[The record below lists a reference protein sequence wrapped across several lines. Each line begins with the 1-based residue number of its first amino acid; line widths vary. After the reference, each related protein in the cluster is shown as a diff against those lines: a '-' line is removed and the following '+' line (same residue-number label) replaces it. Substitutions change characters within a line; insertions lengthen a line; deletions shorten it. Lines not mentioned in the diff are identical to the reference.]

1 MKTGY
6 LTLIF
11 ALACAACTPRFY
23 PPKIDVPDGYLYGE
37 GFPRDTA
44 ALASDWWRLFG
55 DTVLDNLVQ
64 RALENNRDVAVAA
77 SRVEEAR
84 QNLGVVR
91 AQFLPQVGIGV
102 TAEGEYT
109 PQTKIVQTYAVE
121 PSLSWEIAL
130 FGQLRNA
137 KRAARAQIASSEWA
151 LRGVRLSLAAEV
163 ATTYFTLLEYERD
176 LAIARRIMEMGFVR
190 GQRVEVLLN
199 APLKDPIEYKIMG
212 YDISLRRTEADM
224 VVVLSDSEV
233 NEYLAGGHHH
243 HRHHPGHRH
252 GYCGCGT
259 PEQAPEYPAAGTPGA
274 EDDCATADEVISRHS
289 RTIGVALVGNPNSGK
304 TSLFN
309 AISGGH
315 EHVGNYSGVTV
326 GAKSGHRYYRGYRFE
341 VTDLPGTYALSAYT
355 PEERYVRSHVAEKT
369 PDVIINSVV
378 ASNLERNLY
387 LTTELIDINPRMV
400 VALNMYDELD
410 SRGSELDYDNLGRM
424 LGVPMVPVEARNGK
438 GIEALLDTVI
448 AVYENQDE
456 RVRHIHINMG
466 PVIEEGLR
474 RLKDDM
480 SDYRGEL
487 PKAFPPRYYAMKM
500 LEGDR
505 QVEEQLRGSSRY
517 PEWAEIRDR
526 EAKRIAEALGEDV
539 ETAFANQKYGFIQ
552 GALKETYTPGKRE
565 EASATKLIDTFVT
578 HKLWGFPIFFFLMWL
593 MFWCTFSLG
602 AYPQEWIDTLVG
614 WIGSGVDALLPAG
627 PLRDLLVDGII
638 GGVGAVI
645 VFLPN
650 IMILYLFI
658 SFMEDSGY
666 LARAAFI
673 MDRVMHR
680 IGLHGKS
687 FIPLIMGFG
696 CNVPA
701 IMASRTIE
709 SRSSRLIT
717 ILITPFMSCS
727 ARIPI
732 YLLLAGTFFAADA
745 SLVMIGLYVLGVV
758 LAVVTARLMRRFM
771 FPVDETPFVMELPPY
786 RLPTWKTTLTHMWD
800 KCAQYLRK
808 MGGMILIASMVV
820 WFLSYYPRSEEGGTT
835 AHYENSY
842 LGRLGQSCAPVFTP
856 LGLNWKAGV
865 ALLSGV
871 PAKEIVVST
880 LGVLYPD
887 GGEAATAPGAGTTE
901 IVTGSGE
908 KIEIEGVPESSI
920 AVIGGADGQTAI
932 RIAENAG
939 AQIGTGTQAGKVT
952 EPAGEDEETVNLTR
966 KLLASGDFTQASAL
980 AFLVFILLYFPCIAT
995 IAAIGAEAGW
1005 KWAAAAV
1012 AYNTVLAWVVA
1023 WAVYRLFMWL

>member
-1 MKTGY
+1 MRLSELKTGESG
-6 LTLIF
+6 TIV
-11 ALACAACTPRFY
+11 
-23 PPKIDVPDGYLYGE
+23 KVMGHG
-37 GFPRDTA
+37 GFR
-44 ALASDWWRLFG
+44 
-55 DTVLDNLVQ
+55 
-64 RALENNRDVAVAA
+64 
-77 SRVEEAR
+77 
-84 QNLGVVR
+84 
-91 AQFLPQVGIGV
+91 
-102 TAEGEYT
+102 
-109 PQTKIVQTYAVE
+109 
-121 PSLSWEIAL
+121 
-130 FGQLRNA
+130 
-137 KRAARAQIASSEWA
+137 
-151 LRGVRLSLAAEV
+151 
-163 ATTYFTLLEYERD
+163 
-176 LAIARRIMEMGFVR
+176 RRIMEMGFVR

-199 APLKDPIEYKIMG
+199 APLKDPTEYKIMG
-212 YDISLRRTEADM
+212 YDISLRRSEADM
-224 VVVLSDSEV
+224 VEVLTDSEAH
-233 NEYLAGGHHH
+233 EYLAGGGDQRR
-243 HRHHPGHRH
+243 HRHEPVGK
-252 GYCGCGT
+252 
-259 PEQAPEYPAAGTPGA
+259 PEQDEELRATEPEPDAGCCTSI
-274 EDDCATADEVISRHS
+274 DEVVTRRT
-289 RTIGVALVGNPNSGK
+289 RTITVALVGNPNSGK

-326 GAKSGHRYYRGYRFE
+326 GAKIGCCVYRGYRFE

-355 PEERYVRSHVAEKT
+355 PEERYVRHHLAASI
-369 PDVIINSVV
+369 PDVVINSVV

-400 VALNMYDELD
+400 VALNMYDELQA
-410 SRGSELDYDNLGRM
+410 SGATLDYENLGRM
-424 LGVPMVPVEARNGK
+424 LGVPMVPVEARNHR
-438 GIEALLDTVI
+438 GIDTLLDTVI
-448 AVYENQDE
+448 DVYENRDE

-474 RLKDDM
+474 RLNGDM
-480 SDYRGEL
+480 SDHRDEL

-500 LEGDR
+500 LEGDA
-505 QVEEQLRGSSRY
+505 EAEKSLRECSRY

-526 EAKRIAEALGEDV
+526 EARRITEALGEDV

-552 GALKETYTPGKRE
+552 GALKETFTPGRRAE
-565 EASATKLIDTFVT
+565 VTTTAVIDTFVT
-578 HKLWGFPIFFFLMWL
+578 HKLWGFPIFFALMWF

-602 AYPQEWIDTLVG
+602 AYPQEWIDALVG
-614 WIGSGVDALLPAG
+614 WIGGGVDALLPAG

-732 YLLLAGTFFAADA
+732 YLLLTGTFFAANA
-745 SLVMIGLYVLGVV
+745 GSVMLGLYVLGIV
-758 LAVVTARLMRRFM
+758 LAVVTARLMRRFL

-800 KCAQYLRK
+800 KCAQYLKK
-808 MGGMILIASMVV
+808 MGGMILIASVIV
-820 WFLSYYPRSEEGGTT
+820 WFLSYYPRTDETAGTET
-835 AHYENSY
+835 HYANSY
-842 LGRLGQSCAPVFTP
+842 LGRLGKGCEPVFSP
-856 LGLNWKAGV
+856 LGFNWKASV
-865 ALLSGV
+865 ALLSGL

-880 LGVLYPD
+880 LGVLYSEGAVTTPAEGEII
-887 GGEAATAPGAGTTE
+887 GGADGTTE
-901 IVTGSGE
+901 IV
-908 KIEIEGVPESSI
+908 VAES
-920 AVIGGADGQTAI
+920 AA
-932 RIAENAG
+932 
-939 AQIGTGTQAGKVT
+939 K
-952 EPAGEDEETVNLTR
+952 EPAGDEETASLSQR
-966 KLLASGDFTQASAL
+966 LLASGDFSTASAL
-980 AFLVFILLYFPCIAT
+980 AFLVFILLYVPCIAT
-995 IAAIGAEAGW
+995 VVAIGSEAGW
-1005 KWAAAAV
+1005 KWAAASV
-1012 AYNTVLAWVVA
+1012 VYNTAMAWLVA
-1023 WAVYRLFMWL
+1023 WIVYRIVLLF

>member
-1 MKTGY
+1 MRLSELKTGESG
-6 LTLIF
+6 TIV
-11 ALACAACTPRFY
+11 
-23 PPKIDVPDGYLYGE
+23 KVMGHG
-37 GFPRDTA
+37 GFR
-44 ALASDWWRLFG
+44 
-55 DTVLDNLVQ
+55 
-64 RALENNRDVAVAA
+64 
-77 SRVEEAR
+77 
-84 QNLGVVR
+84 
-91 AQFLPQVGIGV
+91 
-102 TAEGEYT
+102 
-109 PQTKIVQTYAVE
+109 
-121 PSLSWEIAL
+121 
-130 FGQLRNA
+130 
-137 KRAARAQIASSEWA
+137 
-151 LRGVRLSLAAEV
+151 
-163 ATTYFTLLEYERD
+163 
-176 LAIARRIMEMGFVR
+176 RRIMEMGFVR

-212 YDISLRRTEADM
+212 YDISLRRSEADM
-224 VVVLSDSEV
+224 VEVLTDSEAT
-233 NEYLAGGHHH
+233 EYLEGGHRRHHHEHHH
-243 HRHHPGHRH
+243 HHGPG
-252 GYCGCGT
+252 GE
-259 PEQAPEYPAAGTPGA
+259 PERNDAFGAAESGA
-274 EDDCATADEVISRHS
+274 ECCTSIDEVVTRRT
-289 RTIGVALVGNPNSGK
+289 RTITVALVGNPNSGK

-326 GAKSGHRYYRGYRFE
+326 GAKIGNRIYRSYRFE

-355 PEERYVRSHVAEKT
+355 PEERYVRHHLAESI
-369 PDVIINSVV
+369 PDVVINSVV

-400 VALNMYDELD
+400 VALNMYDELQA
-410 SRGSELDYDNLGRM
+410 SGATLDYENLGRM
-424 LGVPMVPVEARNGK
+424 LGVPMVPVEARNHR
-438 GIEALLDTVI
+438 GIDTLLDTVI
-448 AVYENQDE
+448 NVYENRDE

-474 RLKDDM
+474 RLNGDM
-480 SDYRGEL
+480 SDHRDEL

-500 LEGDR
+500 LEGDA
-505 QVEEQLRGSSRY
+505 EAEKSLRECRSY

-526 EAKRIAEALGEDV
+526 EARRITEALGEDV

-552 GALKETYTPGKRE
+552 GALKETFTPGRRE
-565 EASATKLIDTFVT
+565 EVTTTAVIDTFVT
-578 HKLWGFPIFFFLMWL
+578 HKLWGFPIFFALMWF

-602 AYPQEWIDTLVG
+602 AYPQEWIDALVG
-614 WIGSGVDALLPAG
+614 WIGGGVDALLPAG

-732 YLLLAGTFFAADA
+732 YLLLTGTFFAANA
-745 SLVMIGLYVLGVV
+745 GSVMLGLYVLGIV
-758 LAVVTARLMRRFM
+758 LAVVTARLMRRFL

-800 KCAQYLRK
+800 KCAQYLKK
-808 MGGMILIASMVV
+808 MGGMILIASVIV
-820 WFLSYYPRSEEGGTT
+820 WFLSYYPRTDETAGTET
-835 AHYENSY
+835 HYANSY
-842 LGRLGQSCAPVFTP
+842 LGRLGKGCEPVFSP
-856 LGLNWKAGV
+856 LGFNWKASV
-865 ALLSGV
+865 ALLSGL

-880 LGVLYPD
+880 LGVLYSEGAVTTPAEGEII
-887 GGEAATAPGAGTTE
+887 GGADGTTE
-901 IVTGSGE
+901 IVVAESAE
-908 KIEIEGVPESSI
+908 K
-920 AVIGGADGQTAI
+920 
-932 RIAENAG
+932 
-939 AQIGTGTQAGKVT
+939 
-952 EPAGEDEETVNLTR
+952 EPAESAGDEETASLSQR
-966 KLLASGDFTQASAL
+966 LLASGDFSTASAL
-980 AFLVFILLYFPCIAT
+980 AFLVFILLYVPCIAT
-995 IAAIGAEAGW
+995 VVAIGSEAGW
-1005 KWAAAAV
+1005 KWAAASV
-1012 AYNTVLAWVVA
+1012 VYNTAMAWLVA
-1023 WAVYRLFMWL
+1023 WIVYRIVLLF

>member
-1 MKTGY
+1 MRLSELKTGESG
-6 LTLIF
+6 TIV
-11 ALACAACTPRFY
+11 
-23 PPKIDVPDGYLYGE
+23 KVMGHG
-37 GFPRDTA
+37 GFR
-44 ALASDWWRLFG
+44 
-55 DTVLDNLVQ
+55 
-64 RALENNRDVAVAA
+64 
-77 SRVEEAR
+77 
-84 QNLGVVR
+84 
-91 AQFLPQVGIGV
+91 
-102 TAEGEYT
+102 
-109 PQTKIVQTYAVE
+109 
-121 PSLSWEIAL
+121 
-130 FGQLRNA
+130 
-137 KRAARAQIASSEWA
+137 
-151 LRGVRLSLAAEV
+151 
-163 ATTYFTLLEYERD
+163 
-176 LAIARRIMEMGFVR
+176 RRIMEMGFVR

-212 YDISLRRTEADM
+212 YDISLRRSEADM
-224 VVVLSDSEV
+224 VEVLTDSEAH
-233 NEYLAGGHHH
+233 EYLAGGGDQRR
-243 HRHHPGHRH
+243 HRHHPVEK
-252 GYCGCGT
+252 
-259 PEQAPEYPAAGTPGA
+259 PEQDEELRATEPEPDAGCCTSI
-274 EDDCATADEVISRHS
+274 DEVVTRRT
-289 RTIGVALVGNPNSGK
+289 RTITVALVGNPNSGK

-326 GAKSGHRYYRGYRFE
+326 GAKIGNRIYRGYRFE

-355 PEERYVRSHVAEKT
+355 PEERYVRHHLATHT
-369 PDVIINSVV
+369 PDVVINSVV

-400 VALNMYDELD
+400 VALNMFDELHA
-410 SRGSELDYDNLGRM
+410 SGATLDYENLGRM
-424 LGVPMVPVEARNGK
+424 LGVPMVPVEARNNR
-438 GIEALLDTVI
+438 GIDTLLDTVI
-448 AVYENQDE
+448 DVYENRDE

-474 RLKDDM
+474 RLNGDM
-480 SDYRGEL
+480 SEHRGEL

-500 LEGDR
+500 LEGDA
-505 QVEEQLRGSSRY
+505 EAEKSLRECSRY

-526 EAKRIAEALGEDV
+526 EARRITEALGEDV
-539 ETAFANQKYGFIQ
+539 ETAFANQKYGVIQ
-552 GALKETYTPGKRE
+552 GALKETFTPGRRE
-565 EASATKLIDTFVT
+565 EVTTTAVIDTFVT
-578 HKLWGFPIFFFLMWL
+578 HKLWGFPIFFALMWF

-602 AYPQEWIDTLVG
+602 AYPQEWIDALVG

-732 YLLLAGTFFAADA
+732 YLLLAGTFFAANA
-745 SLVMIGLYVLGVV
+745 GSVMLGLYVLGIV
-758 LAVVTARLMRRFM
+758 LAVVTARLMRRFL

-800 KCAQYLRK
+800 KCAQYLKK
-808 MGGMILIASMVV
+808 MGGMILIASVVV
-820 WFLSYYPRSEEGGTT
+820 WFLSYYPRTEESAGTEV
-835 AHYENSY
+835 HYENSY
-842 LGRLGQSCAPVFTP
+842 LGRLGKGCEPVFSP
-856 LGLNWKAGV
+856 LGFNWKASV
-865 ALLSGV
+865 ALLSGL

-880 LGVLYPD
+880 LGVLYSE
-887 GGEAATAPGAGTTE
+887 GAATTPAGTE
-901 IVTGSGE
+901 I
-908 KIEIEGVPESSI
+908 
-920 AVIGGADGQTAI
+920 IGGADGPTEI
-932 RIAENAG
+932 VIAES
-939 AQIGTGTQAGKVT
+939 VT
-952 EPAGEDEETVNLTR
+952 EKFAEPTGEEETASLSQR
-966 KLLASGDFTQASAL
+966 LLASGDFSTASAL
-980 AFLVFILLYFPCIAT
+980 AVLVFILLYVPCIAT
-995 IAAIGAEAGW
+995 VVAIGAEAGW
-1005 KWAAAAV
+1005 KWAAASV
-1012 AYNTVLAWVVA
+1012 IYNTALAWFMA
-1023 WAVYRLFMWL
+1023 WIVYRIALIF

>member
-1 MKTGY
+1 MRLSELKTGESATI
-6 LTLIF
+6 LKVT
-11 ALACAACTPRFY
+11 
-23 PPKIDVPDGYLYGE
+23 GHG
-37 GFPRDTA
+37 GFR
-44 ALASDWWRLFG
+44 
-55 DTVLDNLVQ
+55 
-64 RALENNRDVAVAA
+64 
-77 SRVEEAR
+77 
-84 QNLGVVR
+84 
-91 AQFLPQVGIGV
+91 
-102 TAEGEYT
+102 
-109 PQTKIVQTYAVE
+109 
-121 PSLSWEIAL
+121 
-130 FGQLRNA
+130 
-137 KRAARAQIASSEWA
+137 
-151 LRGVRLSLAAEV
+151 
-163 ATTYFTLLEYERD
+163 
-176 LAIARRIMEMGFVR
+176 RRIMEMGFVR
-190 GQRVEVLLN
+190 GQRVEVILN

-212 YDISLRRTEADM
+212 YDISLRHSEADM
-224 VVVLSDSEV
+224 VVVLSDSEAS
-233 NEYLAGGHHH
+233 EYLAGGGSRHHH
-243 HRHHPGHRH
+243 HHHEHH
-252 GYCGCGT
+252 HKHCGCGADGQSA
-259 PEQAPEYPAAGTPGA
+259 EPEYPTAETPGP
-274 EDDCATADEVISRHS
+274 EDDCATIDEVITRHS
-289 RTIGVALVGNPNSGK
+289 RTISVALVGNPNSGK

-326 GAKSGHRYYRGYRFE
+326 GAKIGHRCYRGYRFD

-355 PEERYVRSHVAEKT
+355 PEERYVRSHIAEKT

-400 VALNMYDELD
+400 VALNMFDELN
-410 SRGSELDYDNLGRM
+410 SSGAELDYDNLGRM

-438 GIEALLDTVI
+438 GIEQLLDTVI
-448 AVYENQDE
+448 AVYENQDD

-466 PVIEEGLR
+466 SVIEEGLR
-474 RLKDDM
+474 RLNGDM
-480 SDYRGEL
+480 SAFRDEL

-505 QVEEQLRGSSRY
+505 QVEEQLRGRSRY
-517 PEWAEIRDR
+517 AEWAAIRDL
-526 EAKRIAEALGEDV
+526 EAKRISEALGEDV
-539 ETAFANQKYGFIQ
+539 ETAVANQKYGFIQ
-552 GALKETYTPGKRE
+552 GALKETFTPGKRE
-565 EASATKLIDTFVT
+565 EASTTALIDTFVT
-578 HKLWGFPIFFFLMWL
+578 HKLWGFPIFFFLMWF

-602 AYPQEWIDTLVG
+602 AYPQEWIDALVG
-614 WIGSGVDALLPAG
+614 WIGGAIDYVMPAG
-627 PLRDLLVDGII
+627 PLRDLLVDGIV

-732 YLLLAGTFFAADA
+732 YLLLAGTFFAENAG
-745 SLVMIGLYVLGVV
+745 LVMIGLYILGIV

-786 RLPTWKTTLTHMWD
+786 RMPTWKTTLRHMWD

-808 MGGMILIASMVV
+808 MGGMILIASVVV
-820 WFLSYYPRSEEGGTT
+820 WFLSYYPRTDAGNTPE
-835 AHYENSY
+835 HYENSY
-842 LGRLGQSCAPVFTP
+842 LGRLGRGCEPIFSP

-880 LGVLYPD
+880 LGVLYSEGAD
-887 GGEAATAPGAGTTE
+887 AGSHAAAQPSGTIE
-901 IVTGSGE
+901 IVAESGE
-908 KIEIEGVPESSI
+908 VTDTTKLNISDLKDGKV
-920 AVIGGADGQTAI
+920 AVIGGADGPTAI
-932 RIAENAG
+932 YIAETAG
-939 AQIGTGTQAGKVT
+939 GTEVNPGA
-952 EPAGEDEETVNLTR
+952 AGEKDAAATDGDEEMANLSQR
-966 KLLASGDFTQASAL
+966 LAASGDFTHASAL

-995 IAAIGAEAGW
+995 VVAVGSEAGW
-1005 KWAAAAV
+1005 KWAAAGV
-1012 AYNTVLAWVVA
+1012 VYNTVLAWLAA
-1023 WAVYRLFMWL
+1023 WATYHLVMWL

>member
-1 MKTGY
+1 MRLSELKTGESG
-6 LTLIF
+6 TIV
-11 ALACAACTPRFY
+11 
-23 PPKIDVPDGYLYGE
+23 KVMGHG
-37 GFPRDTA
+37 GFR
-44 ALASDWWRLFG
+44 
-55 DTVLDNLVQ
+55 
-64 RALENNRDVAVAA
+64 
-77 SRVEEAR
+77 
-84 QNLGVVR
+84 
-91 AQFLPQVGIGV
+91 
-102 TAEGEYT
+102 
-109 PQTKIVQTYAVE
+109 
-121 PSLSWEIAL
+121 
-130 FGQLRNA
+130 
-137 KRAARAQIASSEWA
+137 
-151 LRGVRLSLAAEV
+151 
-163 ATTYFTLLEYERD
+163 
-176 LAIARRIMEMGFVR
+176 RRIMEMGFVR

-212 YDISLRRTEADM
+212 YDISLRRSEADM
-224 VVVLSDSEV
+224 VEVLTDSEAT
-233 NEYLAGGHHH
+233 EYLEGGHRRHHHEHHH
-243 HRHHPGHRH
+243 HHGPG
-252 GYCGCGT
+252 GE
-259 PEQAPEYPAAGTPGA
+259 PERNDAFGAADSGA
-274 EDDCATADEVISRHS
+274 ECCTSIDEVVTRRT
-289 RTIGVALVGNPNSGK
+289 RTITVALVGNPNSGK

-326 GAKSGHRYYRGYRFE
+326 GAKIGSCVYRGYRFE

-355 PEERYVRSHVAEKT
+355 PEERYVRHHLAVSI
-369 PDVIINSVV
+369 PDVVINSVV

-400 VALNMYDELD
+400 VALNMYDELQA
-410 SRGSELDYDNLGRM
+410 SGATLDYENLGRM
-424 LGVPMVPVEARNGK
+424 LGVPMVPVEARNHR
-438 GIEALLDTVI
+438 GIDTLLDTVI
-448 AVYENQDE
+448 DVYENRDE

-474 RLKDDM
+474 RLNGDM
-480 SDYRGEL
+480 SDHRDEL

-500 LEGDR
+500 LEGDA
-505 QVEEQLRGSSRY
+505 EAEKSLRECRSY

-526 EAKRIAEALGEDV
+526 EARRITEALGEDV

-552 GALKETYTPGKRE
+552 GALKETFTPGRRAE
-565 EASATKLIDTFVT
+565 VTTTAVIDTFVT
-578 HKLWGFPIFFFLMWL
+578 HKLWGFPIFFALMWF

-602 AYPQEWIDTLVG
+602 AYPQEWIDALVG
-614 WIGSGVDALLPAG
+614 WIGGGVDALLPAG

-732 YLLLAGTFFAADA
+732 YLLLTGTFFAANA
-745 SLVMIGLYVLGVV
+745 GSVMLGLYVLGIV
-758 LAVVTARLMRRFM
+758 LAVVTARLMRRFL

-800 KCAQYLRK
+800 KCAQYLKK
-808 MGGMILIASMVV
+808 MGGMILIASVIV
-820 WFLSYYPRSEEGGTT
+820 WFLSYYPRTDATAGTET
-835 AHYENSY
+835 HYANSY
-842 LGRLGQSCAPVFTP
+842 LGRLGKGCEPVFSP
-856 LGLNWKAGV
+856 LGFNWKASV
-865 ALLSGV
+865 ALLSGL

-880 LGVLYPD
+880 LGVLYSEGAVTTPAEGEII
-887 GGEAATAPGAGTTE
+887 GGADGTTE
-901 IVTGSGE
+901 IV
-908 KIEIEGVPESSI
+908 VAESAAKEPTES
-920 AVIGGADGQTAI
+920 
-932 RIAENAG
+932 AG
-939 AQIGTGTQAGKVT
+939 
-952 EPAGEDEETVNLTR
+952 DEETASLSQR
-966 KLLASGDFTQASAL
+966 LLASGDFSTASAL
-980 AFLVFILLYFPCIAT
+980 AFLVFILLYVPCIAT
-995 IAAIGAEAGW
+995 VVAIGSEAGW
-1005 KWAAAAV
+1005 KWAAASV
-1012 AYNTVLAWVVA
+1012 VYNTAMAWLVA
-1023 WAVYRLFMWL
+1023 WIVYRIILLF

>member
-1 MKTGY
+1 MRLSELKTGESG
-6 LTLIF
+6 TIV
-11 ALACAACTPRFY
+11 
-23 PPKIDVPDGYLYGE
+23 KVMGHG
-37 GFPRDTA
+37 GFR
-44 ALASDWWRLFG
+44 
-55 DTVLDNLVQ
+55 
-64 RALENNRDVAVAA
+64 
-77 SRVEEAR
+77 
-84 QNLGVVR
+84 
-91 AQFLPQVGIGV
+91 
-102 TAEGEYT
+102 
-109 PQTKIVQTYAVE
+109 
-121 PSLSWEIAL
+121 
-130 FGQLRNA
+130 
-137 KRAARAQIASSEWA
+137 
-151 LRGVRLSLAAEV
+151 
-163 ATTYFTLLEYERD
+163 
-176 LAIARRIMEMGFVR
+176 RRIMEMGFVR

-212 YDISLRRTEADM
+212 YDISLRRSEADM
-224 VVVLSDSEV
+224 VEVLTDSEAH
-233 NEYLAGGHHH
+233 EYLAGGGDQRR
-243 HRHHPGHRH
+243 HRHEPVGK
-252 GYCGCGT
+252 
-259 PEQAPEYPAAGTPGA
+259 PEQDEELRATEPEPDAGCCTSI
-274 EDDCATADEVISRHS
+274 DEVVTRRT
-289 RTIGVALVGNPNSGK
+289 RTITVALVGNPNSGK

-326 GAKSGHRYYRGYRFE
+326 GAKIGSCVYRGYRFE

-355 PEERYVRSHVAEKT
+355 PEERYVRHHLAVSI
-369 PDVIINSVV
+369 PDVVINSVV

-400 VALNMYDELD
+400 VALNMYDELQA
-410 SRGSELDYDNLGRM
+410 SGATLDYENLGRM
-424 LGVPMVPVEARNGK
+424 LGVPMVPVEARNHR
-438 GIEALLDTVI
+438 GIDTLLDTVI
-448 AVYENQDE
+448 DVYENRDE

-474 RLKDDM
+474 RLNGDM
-480 SDYRGEL
+480 SDHRDEL

-500 LEGDR
+500 LEGDA
-505 QVEEQLRGSSRY
+505 EAEKSLRECRSY

-526 EAKRIAEALGEDV
+526 EARRITEALGEDV

-552 GALKETYTPGKRE
+552 GALKETFTPGRRE
-565 EASATKLIDTFVT
+565 EVTTTAMIDTFVT
-578 HKLWGFPIFFFLMWL
+578 HKLWGFPIFFALMWL

-602 AYPQEWIDTLVG
+602 AYPQEWIDALVG
-614 WIGSGVDALLPAG
+614 WIGGGVDALLPAG

-732 YLLLAGTFFAADA
+732 YLLLTGTFFAANA
-745 SLVMIGLYVLGVV
+745 GSVMLGLYVLGIV
-758 LAVVTARLMRRFM
+758 LAVVTARLMRRFL

-800 KCAQYLRK
+800 KCAQYLKK
-808 MGGMILIASMVV
+808 MGGMILIASVIV
-820 WFLSYYPRSEEGGTT
+820 WFLSYYPRTDETAGTET
-835 AHYENSY
+835 HYANSY
-842 LGRLGQSCAPVFTP
+842 LGRLGKGCEPVFSP
-856 LGLNWKAGV
+856 LGFNWKASV
-865 ALLSGV
+865 ALLSGL

-880 LGVLYPD
+880 LGVLYSEGAVTTPAEGEII
-887 GGEAATAPGAGTTE
+887 GGADGTTE
-901 IVTGSGE
+901 IV
-908 KIEIEGVPESSI
+908 VAESAAKEPS
-920 AVIGGADGQTAI
+920 
-932 RIAENAG
+932 
-939 AQIGTGTQAGKVT
+939 
-952 EPAGEDEETVNLTR
+952 EPAGDEETASLSQR
-966 KLLASGDFTQASAL
+966 LLASGDFSTASAL
-980 AFLVFILLYFPCIAT
+980 AFLVFILLYVPCIAT
-995 IAAIGAEAGW
+995 VVAIGSEAGW
-1005 KWAAAAV
+1005 KWAAASV
-1012 AYNTVLAWVVA
+1012 VYNTTMAWLVA
-1023 WAVYRLFMWL
+1023 WIVYRIVLLF

>member
-1 MKTGY
+1 MRLSELKTGESG
-6 LTLIF
+6 TIV
-11 ALACAACTPRFY
+11 
-23 PPKIDVPDGYLYGE
+23 KVMGHG
-37 GFPRDTA
+37 GFR
-44 ALASDWWRLFG
+44 
-55 DTVLDNLVQ
+55 
-64 RALENNRDVAVAA
+64 
-77 SRVEEAR
+77 
-84 QNLGVVR
+84 
-91 AQFLPQVGIGV
+91 
-102 TAEGEYT
+102 
-109 PQTKIVQTYAVE
+109 
-121 PSLSWEIAL
+121 
-130 FGQLRNA
+130 
-137 KRAARAQIASSEWA
+137 
-151 LRGVRLSLAAEV
+151 
-163 ATTYFTLLEYERD
+163 
-176 LAIARRIMEMGFVR
+176 RRIMEMGFVR

-212 YDISLRRTEADM
+212 YDISLRRSEADM
-224 VVVLSDSEV
+224 VEVLTDSEAH
-233 NEYLAGGHHH
+233 EYLAGGGDQRR
-243 HRHHPGHRH
+243 HRHEPVGKPEPDA
-252 GYCGCGT
+252 GCCT
-259 PEQAPEYPAAGTPGA
+259 SI
-274 EDDCATADEVISRHS
+274 DEVVTRRT
-289 RTIGVALVGNPNSGK
+289 RTITVALVGNPNSGK

-326 GAKSGHRYYRGYRFE
+326 GAKIGCCVYRGYRFE

-355 PEERYVRSHVAEKT
+355 PEERYVRHHLAASI
-369 PDVIINSVV
+369 PDVVINSVV

-400 VALNMYDELD
+400 VALNMYDELQA
-410 SRGSELDYDNLGRM
+410 SGATLDYENLGRM
-424 LGVPMVPVEARNGK
+424 LGVPMVPVEARNHR
-438 GIEALLDTVI
+438 GIDTLLDTVI
-448 AVYENQDE
+448 DVYENRDE

-474 RLKDDM
+474 RLNGDM
-480 SDYRGEL
+480 SDHRDEL

-500 LEGDR
+500 LEGDA
-505 QVEEQLRGSSRY
+505 EAEKSLRECSRY

-526 EAKRIAEALGEDV
+526 EARRITEALGEDV

-552 GALKETYTPGKRE
+552 GALKETFTPGRRE
-565 EASATKLIDTFVT
+565 EVTTTAMIDTFVT
-578 HKLWGFPIFFFLMWL
+578 HKLWGFPIFFALMWL

-602 AYPQEWIDTLVG
+602 AYPQEWIDALVG
-614 WIGSGVDALLPAG
+614 WIGGGVDALLPAG

-732 YLLLAGTFFAADA
+732 YLLLTGTFFAANA
-745 SLVMIGLYVLGVV
+745 GSVMLGLYVLGIV
-758 LAVVTARLMRRFM
+758 LAVVTARLMRRFL

-800 KCAQYLRK
+800 KCAQYLKK
-808 MGGMILIASMVV
+808 MGGMILIASVIV
-820 WFLSYYPRSEEGGTT
+820 WFLSYYPRTDETAGTET
-835 AHYENSY
+835 HYANSY
-842 LGRLGQSCAPVFTP
+842 LGRLGKGCEPVFSP
-856 LGLNWKAGV
+856 LGFNWKASV
-865 ALLSGV
+865 ALLSGL

-880 LGVLYPD
+880 LGVLYSEGAVTTPAEGEII
-887 GGEAATAPGAGTTE
+887 GGADGTTE
-901 IVTGSGE
+901 IV
-908 KIEIEGVPESSI
+908 VAES
-920 AVIGGADGQTAI
+920 AA
-932 RIAENAG
+932 
-939 AQIGTGTQAGKVT
+939 K
-952 EPAGEDEETVNLTR
+952 EPAGDEETASLSQR
-966 KLLASGDFTQASAL
+966 LLASGDFSTASAL
-980 AFLVFILLYFPCIAT
+980 AFLVFILLYVPCIAT
-995 IAAIGAEAGW
+995 VVAIGSEAGW
-1005 KWAAAAV
+1005 KWAAASV
-1012 AYNTVLAWVVA
+1012 VYNTAMAWLVA
-1023 WAVYRLFMWL
+1023 WIVYRIVLLF

>member
-1 MKTGY
+1 MRLSELKTGESG
-6 LTLIF
+6 TIV
-11 ALACAACTPRFY
+11 
-23 PPKIDVPDGYLYGE
+23 KVMGHG
-37 GFPRDTA
+37 GFR
-44 ALASDWWRLFG
+44 
-55 DTVLDNLVQ
+55 
-64 RALENNRDVAVAA
+64 
-77 SRVEEAR
+77 
-84 QNLGVVR
+84 
-91 AQFLPQVGIGV
+91 
-102 TAEGEYT
+102 
-109 PQTKIVQTYAVE
+109 
-121 PSLSWEIAL
+121 
-130 FGQLRNA
+130 
-137 KRAARAQIASSEWA
+137 
-151 LRGVRLSLAAEV
+151 
-163 ATTYFTLLEYERD
+163 
-176 LAIARRIMEMGFVR
+176 RRIMEMGFVR

-212 YDISLRRTEADM
+212 YDISLRRSEADM
-224 VVVLSDSEV
+224 VEVLTDSEAT
-233 NEYLAGGHHH
+233 EYLEGGHRRHHHEHHH
-243 HRHHPGHRH
+243 HHGPG
-252 GYCGCGT
+252 GE
-259 PEQAPEYPAAGTPGA
+259 PERNDAFGAADSGA
-274 EDDCATADEVISRHS
+274 ECCTSIDEVVTRRT
-289 RTIGVALVGNPNSGK
+289 RTITVALVGNPNSGK

-326 GAKSGHRYYRGYRFE
+326 GAKIGSCVYRGYRFE

-355 PEERYVRSHVAEKT
+355 PEERYVRHHLAESI
-369 PDVIINSVV
+369 PDVVINSVV

-400 VALNMYDELD
+400 VALNMYDELQA
-410 SRGSELDYDNLGRM
+410 SGATLDYENLGRM
-424 LGVPMVPVEARNGK
+424 LGVPMVPVEARNHR
-438 GIEALLDTVI
+438 GIDTLLDTVI
-448 AVYENQDE
+448 DVYENRDE

-474 RLKDDM
+474 RLNGDM
-480 SDYRGEL
+480 SDHRDEL

-500 LEGDR
+500 LEGDADA
-505 QVEEQLRGSSRY
+505 EKSLRECRSY

-526 EAKRIAEALGEDV
+526 EARRITEALGEDV

-552 GALKETYTPGKRE
+552 GALKETFTPGRRE
-565 EASATKLIDTFVT
+565 EVTTTAVIDTFVT
-578 HKLWGFPIFFFLMWL
+578 HKLWGFPIFFALMWF

-602 AYPQEWIDTLVG
+602 AYPQEWIDALVG
-614 WIGSGVDALLPAG
+614 WIGGGVDALLPAG

-732 YLLLAGTFFAADA
+732 YLLLTGTFFAANA
-745 SLVMIGLYVLGVV
+745 GSVMLGLYVLGIV
-758 LAVVTARLMRRFM
+758 LAVVTARLMRRFL

-800 KCAQYLRK
+800 KCAQYLKK
-808 MGGMILIASMVV
+808 MGGMILIASVIV
-820 WFLSYYPRSEEGGTT
+820 WFLSYYPRTDATAGTET
-835 AHYENSY
+835 HYANSY
-842 LGRLGQSCAPVFTP
+842 LGRLGKGCEPVFSP
-856 LGLNWKAGV
+856 LGFNWKASV
-865 ALLSGV
+865 ALLSGL
-871 PAKEIVVST
+871 PAKEIVVSP
-880 LGVLYPD
+880 LGVLYSEGAVTTPAEEEII
-887 GGEAATAPGAGTTE
+887 GGADGTTE
-901 IVTGSGE
+901 IV
-908 KIEIEGVPESSI
+908 VAESAAKEPS
-920 AVIGGADGQTAI
+920 
-932 RIAENAG
+932 
-939 AQIGTGTQAGKVT
+939 
-952 EPAGEDEETVNLTR
+952 EPAGDEETASLSQR
-966 KLLASGDFTQASAL
+966 LLASGDFSTASAL
-980 AFLVFILLYFPCIAT
+980 AFLVFILLYVPCIAT
-995 IAAIGAEAGW
+995 VVAIGSEAGW
-1005 KWAAAAV
+1005 KWAAASV
-1012 AYNTVLAWVVA
+1012 VYNTAMAWLVA
-1023 WAVYRLFMWL
+1023 WIVYRIVLLF

>member
-1 MKTGY
+1 MRLSELKTGESATI
-6 LTLIF
+6 LKVT
-11 ALACAACTPRFY
+11 
-23 PPKIDVPDGYLYGE
+23 GHG
-37 GFPRDTA
+37 GFR
-44 ALASDWWRLFG
+44 
-55 DTVLDNLVQ
+55 
-64 RALENNRDVAVAA
+64 
-77 SRVEEAR
+77 
-84 QNLGVVR
+84 
-91 AQFLPQVGIGV
+91 
-102 TAEGEYT
+102 
-109 PQTKIVQTYAVE
+109 
-121 PSLSWEIAL
+121 
-130 FGQLRNA
+130 
-137 KRAARAQIASSEWA
+137 
-151 LRGVRLSLAAEV
+151 
-163 ATTYFTLLEYERD
+163 
-176 LAIARRIMEMGFVR
+176 RRIMEMGFVR
-190 GQRVEVLLN
+190 GQRVEVILN

-212 YDISLRRTEADM
+212 YDISLRHSEADM
-224 VVVLSDSEV
+224 VVVLSDSEAS
-233 NEYLAGGHHH
+233 EYLAGGGSRHH
-243 HRHHPGHRH
+243 HRHEHHHRH
-252 GYCGCGT
+252 CGCGADGQT
-259 PEQAPEYPAAGTPGA
+259 AEPEYPVSETPGP
-274 EDDCATADEVISRHS
+274 EDDCATIDEVITRHS
-289 RTIGVALVGNPNSGK
+289 RTISVALVGNPNSGK

-326 GAKSGHRYYRGYRFE
+326 GAKIGHRCYRGYRFD

-355 PEERYVRSHVAEKT
+355 PEERYVRSHIAEKT

-400 VALNMYDELD
+400 VALNMFDELN
-410 SRGSELDYDNLGRM
+410 SSGAELDYDNLGRM

-438 GIEALLDTVI
+438 GIEQLLDTVI

-466 PVIEEGLR
+466 SVVEEGLR
-474 RLKDDM
+474 RLNGDM
-480 SDYRGEL
+480 SAFRDEL

-505 QVEEQLRGSSRY
+505 QVEEQLRDRSRY
-517 PEWAEIRDR
+517 AEWAAIRDL
-526 EAKRIAEALGEDV
+526 EAKRISEALGEDV
-539 ETAFANQKYGFIQ
+539 ETAVANQKYGFIQ
-552 GALKETYTPGKRE
+552 GALKETFTPGKRE
-565 EASATKLIDTFVT
+565 EASTTALIDTFVT
-578 HKLWGFPIFFFLMWL
+578 HKLWGFPIFFFLMWF

-602 AYPQEWIDTLVG
+602 AYPQEWIDALVG
-614 WIGSGVDALLPAG
+614 WIGGAIDYVMPAG
-627 PLRDLLVDGII
+627 PLRDLLVDGIV

-701 IMASRTIE
+701 IMACRTIE

-732 YLLLAGTFFAADA
+732 YLLLAGTFFAENAG
-745 SLVMIGLYVLGVV
+745 LVMIGLYILGIV

-786 RLPTWKTTLTHMWD
+786 RLPTWKTTLRHMWD

-808 MGGMILIASMVV
+808 MGGMILIASVVV
-820 WFLSYYPRSEEGGTT
+820 WFLSYYPRTDAGNTPE
-835 AHYENSY
+835 HYENSY
-842 LGRLGQSCAPVFTP
+842 LGRLGRGCEPIFSP

-880 LGVLYPD
+880 LGVLYSEGADAGSHAAAQPS
-887 GGEAATAPGAGTTE
+887 GTIEIVAESGEATDTTKLN
-901 IVTGSGE
+901 ISDLQDG
-908 KIEIEGVPESSI
+908 KIAI
-920 AVIGGADGQTAI
+920 IGGADGPTAI
-932 RIAENAG
+932 YIAETADGGTAVNPG
-939 AQIGTGTQAGKVT
+939 AAADEKDTA
-952 EPAGEDEETVNLTR
+952 AADEDEEMANLSQR
-966 KLLASGDFTQASAL
+966 LAASGDFTHASAL

-995 IAAIGAEAGW
+995 VVAVGSEAGW
-1005 KWAAAAV
+1005 KWAAAGV
-1012 AYNTVLAWVVA
+1012 VYNTVLAWLAA
-1023 WAVYRLFMWL
+1023 WATYHLVMWL

>member
-1 MKTGY
+1 MRLSELKTGESG
-6 LTLIF
+6 TIV
-11 ALACAACTPRFY
+11 
-23 PPKIDVPDGYLYGE
+23 KVMGHG
-37 GFPRDTA
+37 GFR
-44 ALASDWWRLFG
+44 
-55 DTVLDNLVQ
+55 
-64 RALENNRDVAVAA
+64 
-77 SRVEEAR
+77 
-84 QNLGVVR
+84 
-91 AQFLPQVGIGV
+91 
-102 TAEGEYT
+102 
-109 PQTKIVQTYAVE
+109 
-121 PSLSWEIAL
+121 
-130 FGQLRNA
+130 
-137 KRAARAQIASSEWA
+137 
-151 LRGVRLSLAAEV
+151 
-163 ATTYFTLLEYERD
+163 
-176 LAIARRIMEMGFVR
+176 RRIMEMGFVH

-212 YDISLRRTEADM
+212 YDISLRRSEADM
-224 VVVLSDSEV
+224 VEVLTDSEAT
-233 NEYLAGGHHH
+233 EYLEGGHRRHHHEHH
-243 HRHHPGHRH
+243 HRGPG
-252 GYCGCGT
+252 GD
-259 PEQAPEYPAAGTPGA
+259 PERNDAFGAAEPGA
-274 EDDCATADEVISRHS
+274 GCCTSIDEVVTRRT
-289 RTIGVALVGNPNSGK
+289 RTITVALVGNPNSGK

-326 GAKSGHRYYRGYRFE
+326 GAKIGSRVYRGYRFE

-355 PEERYVRSHVAEKT
+355 PEERYVRRHLAAST
-369 PDVIINSVV
+369 PDVVINSVV

-400 VALNMYDELD
+400 VALNMYDELQA
-410 SRGSELDYDNLGRM
+410 SGATLDYENLGRM
-424 LGVPMVPVEARNGK
+424 LGVPMVPVEARNHR
-438 GIEALLDTVI
+438 GIDTLLDTVI
-448 AVYENQDE
+448 DVYENRDE

-474 RLKDDM
+474 RLNGDM
-480 SDYRGEL
+480 SDHRDEL

-500 LEGDR
+500 LEGDA
-505 QVEEQLRGSSRY
+505 EAEKSLRECRSY

-526 EAKRIAEALGEDV
+526 EARRITEALGEDA

-552 GALKETYTPGKRE
+552 GALKETFTPGRRE
-565 EASATKLIDTFVT
+565 EVTKTAVIDTFVT
-578 HKLWGFPIFFFLMWL
+578 HKLWGFPIFFALMWF

-602 AYPQEWIDTLVG
+602 AYPQEWIDALVG
-614 WIGSGVDALLPAG
+614 WIGGGVDALLPAG

-732 YLLLAGTFFAADA
+732 YLLLTGTFFAANA
-745 SLVMIGLYVLGVV
+745 GSVMLGLYVLGIV
-758 LAVVTARLMRRFM
+758 LAVVTARLMRRFL

-800 KCAQYLRK
+800 KCAQYLKK
-808 MGGMILIASMVV
+808 MGGMILIASVIV
-820 WFLSYYPRSEEGGTT
+820 WFLSYYPRTDATAGTET
-835 AHYENSY
+835 HYANSY
-842 LGRLGQSCAPVFTP
+842 LGRLGKGCEPVFSP
-856 LGLNWKAGV
+856 LGFNWKASV
-865 ALLSGV
+865 ALLSGL

-880 LGVLYPD
+880 LGVLYSEGAVTTPAEEEII
-887 GGEAATAPGAGTTE
+887 GGADGTTE
-901 IVTGSGE
+901 IV
-908 KIEIEGVPESSI
+908 VAESAAKEPS
-920 AVIGGADGQTAI
+920 
-932 RIAENAG
+932 
-939 AQIGTGTQAGKVT
+939 
-952 EPAGEDEETVNLTR
+952 EPAGDEETASLSQR
-966 KLLASGDFTQASAL
+966 LLASGDFSTASAL
-980 AFLVFILLYFPCIAT
+980 AFLVFILLYVPCIAT
-995 IAAIGAEAGW
+995 VVAIGSEAGW
-1005 KWAAAAV
+1005 KWAAASV
-1012 AYNTVLAWVVA
+1012 VYNTAMAWLVA
-1023 WAVYRLFMWL
+1023 WIVYRIVLLF

>member
-1 MKTGY
+1 MRLSELKTGESA
-6 LTLIF
+6 TIV
-11 ALACAACTPRFY
+11 
-23 PPKIDVPDGYLYGE
+23 KVMGHG
-37 GFPRDTA
+37 GFR
-44 ALASDWWRLFG
+44 
-55 DTVLDNLVQ
+55 
-64 RALENNRDVAVAA
+64 
-77 SRVEEAR
+77 
-84 QNLGVVR
+84 
-91 AQFLPQVGIGV
+91 
-102 TAEGEYT
+102 
-109 PQTKIVQTYAVE
+109 
-121 PSLSWEIAL
+121 
-130 FGQLRNA
+130 
-137 KRAARAQIASSEWA
+137 
-151 LRGVRLSLAAEV
+151 
-163 ATTYFTLLEYERD
+163 
-176 LAIARRIMEMGFVR
+176 RRIMEMGFVR
-190 GQRVEVLLN
+190 GQRVEVILN

-212 YDISLRRTEADM
+212 YDISLRRSEADM
-224 VVVLSDSEV
+224 VVVLTDDEAG
-233 NEYLAGGHHH
+233 EYLARREH
-243 HRHHPGHRH
+243 HRHHRH
-252 GYCGCGT
+252 AHSGECGC
-259 PEQAPEYPAAGTPGA
+259 PAAETAPAEIRTEEFGA
-274 EDDCATADEVISRHS
+274 TESDEACCASIDEVVARHS
-289 RTIGVALVGNPNSGK
+289 RTIAVALVGNPNSGK

-326 GAKSGHRYYRGYRFE
+326 GAKIGHRTYRGYSFE

-355 PEERYVRSHVAEKT
+355 PEERYVRHHLATKT
-369 PDVIINSVV
+369 PDVVINSVV

-400 VALNMYDELD
+400 VALNMFDELQD
-410 SRGSELDYDNLGRM
+410 SGAKLDYDSLGRM
-424 LGVPMVPVEARNGK
+424 LGVPMVPVEARNNR

-448 AVYENQDE
+448 DVFENRDE

-466 PVIEEGLR
+466 PVIDEGLR
-474 RLKDDM
+474 KLNGDM
-480 SDYRGEL
+480 SVFRDEL
-487 PKAFPPRYYAMKM
+487 PKNFPPRYYAMKM

-505 QVEEQLRGSSRY
+505 QAEESLRGCERY
-517 PEWAEIRDR
+517 GVWAEIRDR
-526 EAKRIAEALGEDV
+526 EARRIAGELGEDV

-552 GALKETYTPGKRE
+552 GALKETFTPGRRE
-565 EASATKLIDTFVT
+565 EVTTTAMIDTFVT
-578 HKLWGFPIFFFLMWL
+578 HKLWGFPIFFALMWL

-602 AYPQEWIDTLVG
+602 AYPQEWIDALVG
-614 WIGSGVDALLPAG
+614 WIGGAADALLPAG
-627 PLRDLLVDGII
+627 PLRDLLVDGVI

-701 IMASRTIE
+701 IMACRTIE

-745 SLVMIGLYVLGVV
+745 SMVMIGLYVLGVV

-820 WFLSYYPRSEEGGTT
+820 WFLSYYPRSEEGGT
-835 AHYENSY
+835 AVHYENSY
-842 LGRLGQSCAPVFTP
+842 LGRLGQSCAPIFSP

-880 LGVLYPD
+880 LGVLYSD

-908 KIEIEGVPESSI
+908 KIEIGNLPEGSI
-920 AVIGGADGQTAI
+920 AIIGGADGQTAI

-939 AQIGTGTQAGKVT
+939 AQVSTGTQAGKVA
-952 EPAGEDEETVNLTR
+952 ELPGEDEETVNLSR

>member
-1 MKTGY
+1 MRLSELKTGESG
-6 LTLIF
+6 TIV
-11 ALACAACTPRFY
+11 
-23 PPKIDVPDGYLYGE
+23 KVMGHG
-37 GFPRDTA
+37 GFR
-44 ALASDWWRLFG
+44 
-55 DTVLDNLVQ
+55 
-64 RALENNRDVAVAA
+64 
-77 SRVEEAR
+77 
-84 QNLGVVR
+84 
-91 AQFLPQVGIGV
+91 
-102 TAEGEYT
+102 
-109 PQTKIVQTYAVE
+109 
-121 PSLSWEIAL
+121 
-130 FGQLRNA
+130 
-137 KRAARAQIASSEWA
+137 
-151 LRGVRLSLAAEV
+151 
-163 ATTYFTLLEYERD
+163 
-176 LAIARRIMEMGFVR
+176 RRIMEMGFVR

-212 YDISLRRTEADM
+212 YDISLRRSEADM
-224 VVVLSDSEV
+224 VEVLTDSEAH
-233 NEYLAGGHHH
+233 EYLAGGGDQRRHRHDHHH
-243 HRHHPGHRH
+243 EPVGK
-252 GYCGCGT
+252 
-259 PEQAPEYPAAGTPGA
+259 PEQDEELTATEPDAGCCTSI
-274 EDDCATADEVISRHS
+274 DEVVTRRT
-289 RTIGVALVGNPNSGK
+289 RTITVALVGNPNSGK

-326 GAKSGHRYYRGYRFE
+326 GAKIGNRIYRGYRFE

-355 PEERYVRSHVAEKT
+355 PEERYVRHHLAT
-369 PDVIINSVV
+369 HIPDVVINSVV

-400 VALNMYDELD
+400 VALNMFDELHA
-410 SRGSELDYDNLGRM
+410 SGATLDYENLGRM
-424 LGVPMVPVEARNGK
+424 LGVPMVPVEARNNR
-438 GIEALLDTVI
+438 GIDTLLDTVI
-448 AVYENQDE
+448 DVYENRDE

-474 RLKDDM
+474 RLNGDM
-480 SDYRGEL
+480 SEHRGEL

-500 LEGDR
+500 LEGDA
-505 QVEEQLRGSSRY
+505 EAEKSLRECSRY

-526 EAKRIAEALGEDV
+526 EARRITEALGEDV

-552 GALKETYTPGKRE
+552 GALKETFTPGRRE
-565 EASATKLIDTFVT
+565 EVTTTAVIDTFVT
-578 HKLWGFPIFFFLMWL
+578 HKLWGFPIFFALMWF

-602 AYPQEWIDTLVG
+602 AYPQEWIDALVG
-614 WIGSGVDALLPAG
+614 WIGSGMDALLPAG

-732 YLLLAGTFFAADA
+732 YLLLAGTFFAANA
-745 SLVMIGLYVLGVV
+745 GSVMLGLYVLGIV
-758 LAVVTARLMRRFM
+758 LAVVTARLMRRFL

-800 KCAQYLRK
+800 KCAQYLKK
-808 MGGMILIASMVV
+808 MGGMILIASVVV
-820 WFLSYYPRSEEGGTT
+820 WFLSYYPRTEESAGTE

-842 LGRLGQSCAPVFTP
+842 LGRLGKGCEPVFSP
-856 LGLNWKAGV
+856 LGFNWKASV
-865 ALLSGV
+865 ALLSGL

-880 LGVLYPD
+880 LGVLYSE
-887 GGEAATAPGAGTTE
+887 GAATTPAGTE
-901 IVTGSGE
+901 I
-908 KIEIEGVPESSI
+908 
-920 AVIGGADGQTAI
+920 IGGADGPTEI
-932 RIAENAG
+932 VIAES
-939 AQIGTGTQAGKVT
+939 VT
-952 EPAGEDEETVNLTR
+952 EKFAEPTGEEETASLSQR
-966 KLLASGDFTQASAL
+966 LLASGDFSTASAL
-980 AFLVFILLYFPCIAT
+980 AFLVFILLYVPCIAT
-995 IAAIGAEAGW
+995 VVAIGAEAGW
-1005 KWAAAAV
+1005 KWAAASV
-1012 AYNTVLAWVVA
+1012 IYNTALAWFMA
-1023 WAVYRLFMWL
+1023 WIVYRIALIF

>member
-1 MKTGY
+1 MRLSELKTGESG
-6 LTLIF
+6 TIV
-11 ALACAACTPRFY
+11 
-23 PPKIDVPDGYLYGE
+23 KVMGHG
-37 GFPRDTA
+37 GFR
-44 ALASDWWRLFG
+44 
-55 DTVLDNLVQ
+55 
-64 RALENNRDVAVAA
+64 
-77 SRVEEAR
+77 
-84 QNLGVVR
+84 
-91 AQFLPQVGIGV
+91 
-102 TAEGEYT
+102 
-109 PQTKIVQTYAVE
+109 
-121 PSLSWEIAL
+121 
-130 FGQLRNA
+130 
-137 KRAARAQIASSEWA
+137 
-151 LRGVRLSLAAEV
+151 
-163 ATTYFTLLEYERD
+163 
-176 LAIARRIMEMGFVR
+176 RRIMEMGFVR

-212 YDISLRRTEADM
+212 YDISLRRSEADM
-224 VVVLSDSEV
+224 VEVLTDSEAH
-233 NEYLAGGHHH
+233 EYLAGGGDQRR
-243 HRHHPGHRH
+243 HRHEPVGK
-252 GYCGCGT
+252 
-259 PEQAPEYPAAGTPGA
+259 PEQDEELRATEPEPDAGCCTSI
-274 EDDCATADEVISRHS
+274 DEVVTRRT
-289 RTIGVALVGNPNSGK
+289 RTITVALVGNPNSGK

-326 GAKSGHRYYRGYRFE
+326 GAKIGCCVYRGYRFE

-355 PEERYVRSHVAEKT
+355 PEERYVRHHLAASI
-369 PDVIINSVV
+369 PDVVINSVV

-400 VALNMYDELD
+400 VALNMYDELQA
-410 SRGSELDYDNLGRM
+410 SGATLDYENLGRM
-424 LGVPMVPVEARNGK
+424 LGVPMVPVEARNHR
-438 GIEALLDTVI
+438 GIDTLLDTVI
-448 AVYENQDE
+448 DVYENRDE

-474 RLKDDM
+474 RLNGDM
-480 SDYRGEL
+480 SDHRDEL

-500 LEGDR
+500 LEGDA
-505 QVEEQLRGSSRY
+505 EAEKSLRECSRY

-526 EAKRIAEALGEDV
+526 EARRITEALGEDV

-552 GALKETYTPGKRE
+552 GALKETFTPGRRAE
-565 EASATKLIDTFVT
+565 VTTTAVIDTFVT
-578 HKLWGFPIFFFLMWL
+578 HKLWGFPIFFALMWF

-602 AYPQEWIDTLVG
+602 AYPQEWIDALVG
-614 WIGSGVDALLPAG
+614 WIGGGVDALLPAG

-732 YLLLAGTFFAADA
+732 YLLLTGTFFAANA
-745 SLVMIGLYVLGVV
+745 GSVMLGLYVLGIV
-758 LAVVTARLMRRFM
+758 LAVVTARLMRRFL

-800 KCAQYLRK
+800 KCAQYLKK
-808 MGGMILIASMVV
+808 MGGMILIASVIV
-820 WFLSYYPRSEEGGTT
+820 WFLSYYPRTDETAGTET
-835 AHYENSY
+835 HYANSY
-842 LGRLGQSCAPVFTP
+842 LGRLGKGCEPVFSP
-856 LGLNWKAGV
+856 LGFNWKASV
-865 ALLSGV
+865 ALLSGL
-871 PAKEIVVST
+871 PAKELVVST
-880 LGVLYPD
+880 LGVLYS
-887 GGEAATAPGAGTTE
+887 EGAVTTPAEEE
-901 IVTGSGE
+901 I
-908 KIEIEGVPESSI
+908 
-920 AVIGGADGQTAI
+920 IGGADGTTEI
-932 RIAENAG
+932 IVAESA
-939 AQIGTGTQAGKVT
+939 AK
-952 EPAGEDEETVNLTR
+952 EPAESAGDEETASLSQR
-966 KLLASGDFTQASAL
+966 LLASGDFSTASAL
-980 AFLVFILLYFPCIAT
+980 AFLVFILLYVPCIAT
-995 IAAIGAEAGW
+995 VVAIGSEAGW
-1005 KWAAAAV
+1005 KWAAASV
-1012 AYNTVLAWVVA
+1012 VYNTAMAWLVA
-1023 WAVYRLFMWL
+1023 WIVYRIVLLF

>member
-1 MKTGY
+1 MRLSELKTGESG
-6 LTLIF
+6 TIV
-11 ALACAACTPRFY
+11 
-23 PPKIDVPDGYLYGE
+23 KVMGHG
-37 GFPRDTA
+37 GFR
-44 ALASDWWRLFG
+44 
-55 DTVLDNLVQ
+55 
-64 RALENNRDVAVAA
+64 
-77 SRVEEAR
+77 
-84 QNLGVVR
+84 
-91 AQFLPQVGIGV
+91 
-102 TAEGEYT
+102 
-109 PQTKIVQTYAVE
+109 
-121 PSLSWEIAL
+121 
-130 FGQLRNA
+130 
-137 KRAARAQIASSEWA
+137 
-151 LRGVRLSLAAEV
+151 
-163 ATTYFTLLEYERD
+163 
-176 LAIARRIMEMGFVR
+176 RRIMEMGFVR

-212 YDISLRRTEADM
+212 YDISLRRSEADM
-224 VVVLSDSEV
+224 VEVLTDSEAT
-233 NEYLAGGHHH
+233 EYLEGGHRRHHHEHHH
-243 HRHHPGHRH
+243 HHGPG
-252 GYCGCGT
+252 GE
-259 PEQAPEYPAAGTPGA
+259 PERNDAFGAADSGA
-274 EDDCATADEVISRHS
+274 ECCTSIDEVVTRRT
-289 RTIGVALVGNPNSGK
+289 RTITVALVGNPNSGK

-326 GAKSGHRYYRGYRFE
+326 GAKIGSCVYRGYRFE

-355 PEERYVRSHVAEKT
+355 PEERYVRHHLAASI
-369 PDVIINSVV
+369 PDVVINSVV

-400 VALNMYDELD
+400 VALNMYDELQA
-410 SRGSELDYDNLGRM
+410 SGATLDYENLGRM
-424 LGVPMVPVEARNGK
+424 LGVPMVPVEARNHR
-438 GIEALLDTVI
+438 GIDTLLDTVI
-448 AVYENQDE
+448 DVYENRDE

-474 RLKDDM
+474 RLNSDM
-480 SDYRGEL
+480 SDHRDEL

-500 LEGDR
+500 LEGDA
-505 QVEEQLRGSSRY
+505 EAEKSLRECRSY

-526 EAKRIAEALGEDV
+526 EARRITEALGEDV

-552 GALKETYTPGKRE
+552 GALKETFTPGRRE
-565 EASATKLIDTFVT
+565 EVTTTAVIDTFVT
-578 HKLWGFPIFFFLMWL
+578 HKLWGFPIFFALMWL

-602 AYPQEWIDTLVG
+602 AYPQEWIDALVG
-614 WIGSGVDALLPAG
+614 WIGGGVDALLPAG

-732 YLLLAGTFFAADA
+732 YLLLTGTFFAANA
-745 SLVMIGLYVLGVV
+745 GSVMLGLYVLGIV
-758 LAVVTARLMRRFM
+758 LAVVTARLMRRFL

-800 KCAQYLRK
+800 KCAQYLKK
-808 MGGMILIASMVV
+808 MGGMILIASVIV
-820 WFLSYYPRSEEGGTT
+820 WFLSYYPRTDATAGTET
-835 AHYENSY
+835 HYANSY
-842 LGRLGQSCAPVFTP
+842 LGRLGKGCEPVFSP
-856 LGLNWKAGV
+856 LGFNWKASV
-865 ALLSGV
+865 ALLSGL

-880 LGVLYPD
+880 LGVLYSEGAVTTPAEGEII
-887 GGEAATAPGAGTTE
+887 GGADGTTE
-901 IVTGSGE
+901 IV
-908 KIEIEGVPESSI
+908 VAESAAKEPTES
-920 AVIGGADGQTAI
+920 
-932 RIAENAG
+932 AG
-939 AQIGTGTQAGKVT
+939 
-952 EPAGEDEETVNLTR
+952 DEETASLSQR
-966 KLLASGDFTQASAL
+966 LLASGDFSTASAL
-980 AFLVFILLYFPCIAT
+980 AFLVFILLYVPCIAT
-995 IAAIGAEAGW
+995 VVAIGSEAGW
-1005 KWAAAAV
+1005 KWAAASV
-1012 AYNTVLAWVVA
+1012 VYNTAMAWLVA
-1023 WAVYRLFMWL
+1023 WIVYRIILLF

>member
-1 MKTGY
+1 MRLSELKTGESG
-6 LTLIF
+6 TIV
-11 ALACAACTPRFY
+11 
-23 PPKIDVPDGYLYGE
+23 KVMGHG
-37 GFPRDTA
+37 GFR
-44 ALASDWWRLFG
+44 
-55 DTVLDNLVQ
+55 
-64 RALENNRDVAVAA
+64 
-77 SRVEEAR
+77 
-84 QNLGVVR
+84 
-91 AQFLPQVGIGV
+91 
-102 TAEGEYT
+102 
-109 PQTKIVQTYAVE
+109 
-121 PSLSWEIAL
+121 
-130 FGQLRNA
+130 
-137 KRAARAQIASSEWA
+137 
-151 LRGVRLSLAAEV
+151 
-163 ATTYFTLLEYERD
+163 
-176 LAIARRIMEMGFVR
+176 RRIMEMGFVR

-212 YDISLRRTEADM
+212 YDISLRRSEADM
-224 VVVLSDSEV
+224 VEVLTDSEAT
-233 NEYLAGGHHH
+233 EYLEGGHRRHHHEHHH
-243 HRHHPGHRH
+243 HHGPG
-252 GYCGCGT
+252 GE
-259 PEQAPEYPAAGTPGA
+259 PERNDAFGAADSGA
-274 EDDCATADEVISRHS
+274 ECCTSIDEVVTRRT
-289 RTIGVALVGNPNSGK
+289 RTITVALVGNPNSGK

-326 GAKSGHRYYRGYRFE
+326 GAKIGSCVYRGYRFE

-355 PEERYVRSHVAEKT
+355 PEERYVRHHLAVSI
-369 PDVIINSVV
+369 PDVVINSVV

-400 VALNMYDELD
+400 VALNMYDELQA
-410 SRGSELDYDNLGRM
+410 SGATLDYENLGRM
-424 LGVPMVPVEARNGK
+424 LGVPMVPVEARNHR
-438 GIEALLDTVI
+438 GIDTLLDTVI
-448 AVYENQDE
+448 DVYENRDE

-474 RLKDDM
+474 RLNGDM
-480 SDYRGEL
+480 SDHRDEL

-500 LEGDR
+500 LEGDA
-505 QVEEQLRGSSRY
+505 EAEKSLRECRSY

-526 EAKRIAEALGEDV
+526 EARRITEALGEDV

-552 GALKETYTPGKRE
+552 GALKETFTPGRRE
-565 EASATKLIDTFVT
+565 EVTTTAVIDTFVT
-578 HKLWGFPIFFFLMWL
+578 HKLWGFPIFFALMWL

-602 AYPQEWIDTLVG
+602 AYPQEWIDALVG
-614 WIGSGVDALLPAG
+614 WIGGGVDALLPAG

-732 YLLLAGTFFAADA
+732 YLLLTGTFFAANA
-745 SLVMIGLYVLGVV
+745 GSVMLGLYVLGIV
-758 LAVVTARLMRRFM
+758 LAVVTARLMRRFL

-800 KCAQYLRK
+800 KCAQYLKK
-808 MGGMILIASMVV
+808 MGGMILIASVIV
-820 WFLSYYPRSEEGGTT
+820 WFLSYYPRTDATAGTET
-835 AHYENSY
+835 HYANSY
-842 LGRLGQSCAPVFTP
+842 LGRLGKGCEPVFSP
-856 LGLNWKAGV
+856 LGFNWKASV
-865 ALLSGV
+865 ALLSGL

-880 LGVLYPD
+880 LGVLYSEGAVTTPAEGEII
-887 GGEAATAPGAGTTE
+887 GGADGTTE
-901 IVTGSGE
+901 IV
-908 KIEIEGVPESSI
+908 VAES
-920 AVIGGADGQTAI
+920 AA
-932 RIAENAG
+932 
-939 AQIGTGTQAGKVT
+939 K
-952 EPAGEDEETVNLTR
+952 EPAESAGDEETASLSQR
-966 KLLASGDFTQASAL
+966 LLASGDFSTASAL
-980 AFLVFILLYFPCIAT
+980 AFLVFILLYVPCIAT
-995 IAAIGAEAGW
+995 VVAIGSEAGW
-1005 KWAAAAV
+1005 KWAAASV
-1012 AYNTVLAWVVA
+1012 VYNTAMAWLVA
-1023 WAVYRLFMWL
+1023 WIAYRIVLLF